1 MLALSRL
8 EQTGL
13 PVDLP
18 WVAGEQSTKQTYL
31 WGKLQEY
38 RQRVGDLPID
48 PSAGHQRTSKQ
59 QSRWRSDP
67 LRSSVRIHLCS
78 FRKSVDWISGPLL
91 RQFGVAADVSQ
102 IDTPLN
108 NAEPSFHLSGFLS
121 LRFEKNPDRLG
132 HQRFPHSEFLH
143 KRRAWLRSIQ
153 SQTRSTRRNIAAH
166 RNWNGNSTQTV

>member
-1 MLALSRL
+1 MLALSCL

-13 PVDLP
+13 PVGLP
-18 WVAGEQSTKQTYL
+18 WAAGEQSAKQTYI

-38 RQRVGDLPID
+38 RQRVRDLPINTCA
-48 PSAGHQRTSKQ
+48 SHQWASKL
-59 QSRWRSDP
+59 QSRGRSDP
-67 LRSSVRIHLCS
+67 LRSSVRIHICS
-78 FRKSVDWISGPLL
+78 FRESVDWISGSLL

-102 IDTPLN
+102 IDTPLH
-108 NAEPSFHLSGFLS
+108 NAQPGIHLSGLLS
-121 LRFEKNPDRLG
+121 LRFEKNTDRPG

-153 SQTRSTRRNIAAH
+153 SQTRSTRWNIAAH